1 MHQKSPVRFSY
12 RVFGFSLSLCQLICL
27 FPAPHVEESAREQQ
41 KEHDAADCQGDVR
54 LIVDAVARL
63 HLDILALCD
72 RRLEIPGQELLPSL
86 ETLSAFCVSGLAGR
100 FSVNRY

>member
-72 RRLEIPGQELLPSL
+72 RRLEIPGQALAI
-86 ETLSAFCVSGLAGR
+86 TRDIVCVLRLRLGGGR